1 MVLQEEV
8 DLTIEE
14 ETITEDLKE
23 VSITIDHKD
32 HTITTDLKDLT
43 ITIETI
49 DHQEDI
55 IIIEKVID
63 NKIDPIDKTIE
74 ISTIEVIEITTDHQE
89 DNTIEISI
97 EEEIIDKIIDHQ
109 EDNNKDINQEE
120 KNSEKEDLCNGLKLI
135 KSVQE
140 MTESTSSLKLFH
152 NNLSKVEELC

>member
-8 DLTIEE
+8 DLIIEE

-32 HTITTDLKDLT
+32 HSIMTDLKDLT
-43 ITIETI
+43 IMIETI

-63 NKIDPIDKTIE
+63 NKIDLIDKTIE

-120 KNSEKEDLCNGLKLI
+120 KNSEKEDLCNGLKLM

-140 MTESTSSLKLFH
+140 MTELTLSLK
-152 NNLSKVEELC
+152 